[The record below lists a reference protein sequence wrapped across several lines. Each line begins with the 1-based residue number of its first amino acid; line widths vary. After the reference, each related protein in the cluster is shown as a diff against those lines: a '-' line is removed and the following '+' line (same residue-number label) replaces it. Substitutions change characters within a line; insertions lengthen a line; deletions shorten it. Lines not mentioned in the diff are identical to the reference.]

1 MSHQGSGFDRA
12 GSEGDQ
18 IRRNA
23 EHVDIVACIIGKQPF
38 EHLEI
43 VRGDFREQRRSGIAG
58 LAGPQIR
65 PGDADALAGVTN
77 SHGVSFS
84 PIDLSVARWRDMVDL
99 PPKDKFHRGF
109 PEGRPMKNMID
120 YIRDTGSFG
129 FDEKP
134 FCAADSIVLAQL
146 AYLQFGSELTALE
159 KPRAAV
165 RLAECIP
172 LRGIRALVDGTF
184 MPARNEKL
192 LLTILESSRFKEIR
206 AYAHVAELDPQTQKQ
221 FSATTFLLPTGVHY
235 VAFRGTDATLV
246 GWKEDLNM
254 AFLPMVPAQASAVAY
269 LDGIA
274 KLASGLLMV
283 GGHSKGG
290 NLALYAA
297 LKSAPD
303 TRKRLRSIFNH
314 DGPGFREDLLSDQV
328 YQSLLGMVQTSVPR
342 NSIVGMLLQHDSR
355 YRVVECASI
364 GLFQHDMYTW
374 GIENGDL
381 QYAGTLS
388 TSSMVFAKSLETW
401 LLKVDTSR
409 RERFV
414 DVLTQVLDATRLET
428 VDELPKNWRKAAQ
441 DALKAIKDIDEE
453 TRGFIQEI
461 FQLFLSAVKENVKEE
476 VQQKI
481 ADILPTSAKA

>member
-1 MSHQGSGFDRA
+1 
-12 GSEGDQ
+12 
-18 IRRNA
+18 
-23 EHVDIVACIIGKQPF
+23 
-38 EHLEI
+38 
-43 VRGDFREQRRSGIAG
+43 
-58 LAGPQIR
+58 
-65 PGDADALAGVTN
+65 
-77 SHGVSFS
+77 
-84 PIDLSVARWRDMVDL
+84 
-99 PPKDKFHRGF
+99 
-109 PEGRPMKNMID
+109 MKNMID
-120 YIRDTGSFG
+120 YVRDAGNFG

-134 FCAADSIVLAQL
+134 FCAADSVVLAQL
-146 AYLQFGSELTALE
+146 SYLQFGNELSSVE

-165 RLAECIP
+165 RLAEYIP
-172 LRGIRALVDGTF
+172 LRGIRALVEGTF
-184 MPARNEKL
+184 MPPKNEKL
-192 LLTILESSRFKEIR
+192 LLTILESGRFREIR
-206 AYAHVAELDPQTQKQ
+206 AYAHVAELDQQTQKQ

-254 AFLPMVPAQASAVAY
+254 AFLPKVPAQASAVAY

-274 KLASGLLMV
+274 KSASGMMMV

-297 LKSAPD
+297 LKSAPE
-303 TRKRLRSIFNH
+303 TRKRLRGVFNH

-328 YQSLLGMVQTSVPR
+328 YQSLLGMVQTSIPKDSV
-342 NSIVGMLLQHDSR
+342 VGMLLQHDSR

-364 GLFQHDMYTW
+364 GLFQHDLYTW

-388 TSSMVFAKSLETW
+388 ASSMVFAKSLEAW
-401 LLKVDTSR
+401 LSKVDTPR

-428 VDELPKNWRKAAQ
+428 VDELPKNWRKVAQ

-453 TRGFIQEI
+453 TREFIQEI
-461 FQLFLSAVKENVKEE
+461 FRLFLDALKENVKEE
-476 VQQKI
+476 VHQKI
-481 ADILPTSAKA
+481 ADMLPTSSKA